1 MMKAPFSL
9 DPLLK
14 RYEGRRPDI
23 VDIYR
28 HMYSLAETL
37 ARPQQAQRTLP
48 AASLTELAAFL
59 PGAEQI
65 MVGVCTIGPAVEE
78 QVEQLFF
85 SDPAAAVI
93 LDEIGTTWVKA
104 LAREM
109 HDAFRAA
116 AHAAGAKA
124 SPSYRPGIG
133 RWPLALHQVIM
144 THVDVGAIDVRLAG
158 DMLLP
163 QKTISMIVAQGA
175 ALGRSKYACEH
186 DHAAIC

>member
-1 MMKAPFSL
+1 MKAPFSL

-14 RYEGRRPDI
+14 RYQGRRPAIADM
-23 VDIYR
+23 YR
-28 HMYSLAETL
+28 QMYSLAETL

-48 AASLTELAAFL
+48 AASLPALAAFL

-78 QVEQLFF
+78 RVEQLFS
-85 SDPAAAVI
+85 SDPVAAVI
-93 LDEIGTTWVKA
+93 LDEIGTYWVKA
-104 LAREM
+104 LARDM
-109 HDAFRAA
+109 HDGVRAVA
-116 AHAAGAKA
+116 RAAGAKA

-144 THVDVGAIDVRLAG
+144 AHVDAEAIDLYLAG

-163 QKTISMIVAQGA
+163 QKSISMIVAQGN
-175 ALGRSKYACEH
+175 ALGRSKYAREH